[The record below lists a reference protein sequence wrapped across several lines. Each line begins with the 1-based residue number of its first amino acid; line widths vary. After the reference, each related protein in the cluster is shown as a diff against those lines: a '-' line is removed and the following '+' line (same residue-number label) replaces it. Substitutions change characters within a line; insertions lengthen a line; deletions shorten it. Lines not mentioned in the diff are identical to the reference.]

1 MAPRKPESSF
11 PSLCHGVLRSLA
23 LSCMCNSA
31 SHIPVHGRSCCVH
44 FVMCHLQAAAPCYG
58 SSPALCPPQM
68 LLEDSQHGDHAEEK
82 VQQYRRVQLVP
93 AVLEQDWCV
102 AVPGLLALPEHD
114 AREKVLKAVAVLM
127 EFCRERFRGDAALGA
142 TLGLLRS
149 EYEELAAAECRDGDG
164 DGYFQELLGSVNSI
178 LRELG

>member
-1 MAPRKPESSF
+1 
-11 PSLCHGVLRSLA
+11 
-23 LSCMCNSA
+23 
-31 SHIPVHGRSCCVH
+31 
-44 FVMCHLQAAAPCYG
+44 
-58 SSPALCPPQM
+58 M

-149 EYEELAAAECRDGDG
+149 EYEELAAAERRDGDG